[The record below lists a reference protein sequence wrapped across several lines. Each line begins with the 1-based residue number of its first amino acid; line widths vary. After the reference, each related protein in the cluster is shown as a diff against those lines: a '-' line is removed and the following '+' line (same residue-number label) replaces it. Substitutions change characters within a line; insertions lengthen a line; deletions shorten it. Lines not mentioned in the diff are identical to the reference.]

1 MKDPIKITDQ
11 YWSENTQPVVS
22 IFNWVYNHKDFIRDS
37 IESILMQKTT
47 FPVEII
53 IHDDASNDGTREIIL
68 EYQMKYPQLFNNI
81 LHTENQ
87 WSKGKS
93 VMTPLCEKTKG
104 KYIALAH
111 GDDYW
116 TDTYKLQKQFD
127 LLEVN
132 TEFVMTFHD
141 AKYVDEKNNILQPSI
156 MLVND
161 KRDFSSIELTRV
173 NGMIPTVSMCY
184 RNVLKNYPECLKL
197 AQNGDAVLTSLL
209 GHYGGAKFMNEIS
222 PAGYR
227 QHSGGTWSVL
237 ENKKR
242 YLSSRNTYQL
252 LAKYYHSNKELFDH
266 FILHANAYDKLI
278 LQSSIEEGDRKN
290 TIKFYLKYFNNKNI
304 NKNRKELL
312 MYFKATIKILF
323 GLKP

>member
-1 MKDPIKITDQ
+1 
-11 YWSENTQPVVS
+11 
-22 IFNWVYNHKDFIRDS
+22 
-37 IESILMQKTT
+37 
-47 FPVEII
+47 
-53 IHDDASNDGTREIIL
+53 
-68 EYQMKYPQLFNNI
+68 
-81 LHTENQ
+81 
-87 WSKGKS
+87 
-93 VMTPLCEKTKG
+93 
-104 KYIALAH
+104 
-111 GDDYW
+111 
-116 TDTYKLQKQFD
+116 
-127 LLEVN
+127 
-132 TEFVMTFHD
+132 
-141 AKYVDEKNNILQPSI
+141 